1 MSCGC
6 SGMREKVSSR
16 QAISIMCHR
25 PDTTVEESVSTVVLY
40 MHRDG
45 CCNQNRNV
53 TLSNDVA
60 GYASAKK
67 KTVFQ
72 RFLEKGH
79 TFIEVD
85 SVQSVI
91 ENKMRGREI
100 FWPAEYVWLTSCTC
114 QDLPYLV
121 KQVDHVSFK
130 DYSKLSHLSSCRPGI
145 SLGNPQVVDLRCLQ
159 YHPDGSTVSY
169 KLNYSNKGQSLPQR
183 KGRSMQQSTA
193 VAHNLPLTAYRFL
206 DQGWSSG
213 PPPLSV
219 VGQCLGFCEVLPAV
233 MLLAHVFFCLPLCRL
248 PWSVFCRIVF
258 DRPFVLV
265 TWPYHF
271 NFLFVTV
278 VRRSSNWPCACLTF
292 CRTSSLVTWSLYE
305 MPRCRL

>member
-1 MSCGC
+1 MSCAC

-25 PDTTVEESVSTVVLY
+25 PDTTVGESVSTVVLY

-67 KTVFQ
+67 KAVFQ

-114 QDLPYLV
+114 QDLSYLV

-169 KLNYSNKGQSLPQR
+169 KLNYSNLQLSHTSYHSLLTGSLTRGGRRGLHLCQSW
-183 KGRSMQQSTA
+183 A
-193 VAHNLPLTAYRFL
+193 
-206 DQGWSSG
+206 
-213 PPPLSV
+213 SV
-219 VGQCLGFCEVLPAV
+219 WVSAKSCQ
-233 MLLAHVFFCLPLCRL
+233 
-248 PWSVFCRIVF
+248 
-258 DRPFVLV
+258 
-265 TWPYHF
+265 
-271 NFLFVTV
+271 
-278 VRRSSNWPCACLTF
+278 
-292 CRTSSLVTWSLYE
+292 SSL
-305 MPRCRL
+305 